1 MLLCIVFLYASIL
14 TFCWFSVIE
23 TVSSENF
30 IGLTRGSRSLMYIFY
45 TYMNNWLKSPWEFY
59 CSICD
64 MTVELSYY
72 KRGSIFNIRISRE
85 NLKIFYTW
93 VLYFIVQI
101 FCIRFNKTDFIL
113 AIVAQVSDV
122 THRRLILLHIQV

>member
-1 MLLCIVFLYASIL
+1 MYRIFICKYIDILLIL
-14 TFCWFSVIE
+14 SYWNCVNC
-23 TVSSENF
+23 ENF

-45 TYMNNWLKSPWEFY
+45 TYMNNWLKSSWEFY
-59 CSICD
+59 CSICN
-64 MTVELSYY
+64 MTVELSYS

-113 AIVAQVSDV
+113 AFVAQVSDV